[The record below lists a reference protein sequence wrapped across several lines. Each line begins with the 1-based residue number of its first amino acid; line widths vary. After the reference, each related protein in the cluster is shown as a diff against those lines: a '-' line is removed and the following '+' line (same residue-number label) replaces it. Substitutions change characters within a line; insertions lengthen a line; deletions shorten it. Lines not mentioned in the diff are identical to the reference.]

1 MKELYNELMERS
13 FYLNTLEMTEEN
25 KGRINEVE
33 LTIVRIQQIL
43 IKEILKNT

>member
-25 KGRINEVE
+25 KGRIKEIE
-33 LTIVRIQQIL
+33 LTIVRVQQIL
-43 IKEILKNT
+43 LNELLKNT

>member
-25 KGRINEVE
+25 IGRIKEIE

-43 IKEILKNT
+43 LNELLKNT